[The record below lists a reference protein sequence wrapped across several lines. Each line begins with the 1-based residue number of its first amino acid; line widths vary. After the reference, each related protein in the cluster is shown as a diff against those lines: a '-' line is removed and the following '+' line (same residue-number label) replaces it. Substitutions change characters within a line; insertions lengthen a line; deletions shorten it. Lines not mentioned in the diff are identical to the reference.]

1 MGLAELIRI
10 ICGTKVLQV
19 WSLWHKLYGMK
30 NEQLTETVRVRVG
43 AVLYGKCVKAAE
55 LEGKTV
61 SDWVRGLME
70 EVFVA
75 QDGGKEGDAV
85 AQKGGSGSVVAQKKE
100 VELPRVAQ
108 GNRMKSIT
116 LNGGDVGGEP
126 PVSAMG
132 LAQAYAGVVL
142 PRRPEES
149 KWHQEGAVVQ
159 PKICV
164 ACKEEI
170 VGTVA
175 YTDQLNPICQPC
187 ARKRAGL

>member
-1 MGLAELIRI
+1 M
-10 ICGTKVLQV
+10 
-19 WSLWHKLYGMK
+19 WHKLYGMK

-43 AVLYGKCVKAAE
+43 AGLYGKCVKAAE

-75 QDGGKEGDAV
+75 QDGGQSGDSV
-85 AQKGGSGSVVAQKKE
+85 AQKGGPGTVVAQNKE

-116 LNGGDVGGEP
+116 LMGGEVSKEP

-132 LAQAYAGVVL
+132 LAEAYASVVL

-149 KWHQEGAVVQ
+149 KWHQEGAAVQ

-164 ACKEEI
+164 ACKQEI
-170 VGTVA
+170 VGTWA

-187 ARKRAGL
+187 ARKRAGI